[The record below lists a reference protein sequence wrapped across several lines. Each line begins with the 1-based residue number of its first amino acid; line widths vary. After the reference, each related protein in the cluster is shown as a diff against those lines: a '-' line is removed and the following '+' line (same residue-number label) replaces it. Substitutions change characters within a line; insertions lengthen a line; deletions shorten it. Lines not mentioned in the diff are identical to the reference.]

1 MSTKN
6 QIKVDETQVEEMS
19 KELLISRKNG
29 FNEVTDE
36 EIAKADAFCEGYKT
50 FLDLSKTEREAVEF
64 GIAQAEKAGFVEFE
78 YGKTYQA
85 GRKGLL

>member
-29 FNEVTDE
+29 FTEVTDE

-50 FLDLSKTEREAVEF
+50 FLDLSKTEREAVEL
-64 GIAQAEKAGFVEFE
+64 E
-78 YGKTYQA
+78 
-85 GRKGLL
+85 LLKQKRLAL